1 MYNFIQIS
9 KLKVNKHK
17 GRKKSMTVKNTTVCR
32 KKYGKSLVDDAVQ
45 EAETMM
51 LQSVKERLKKIQFI
65 VKPKKMLGTM
75 KKVYP
80 MHRYIVPCS

>member
-1 MYNFIQIS
+1 
-9 KLKVNKHK
+9 
-17 GRKKSMTVKNTTVCR
+17 MTVKNTTACR
-32 KKYGKSLVDDAVQ
+32 KKYGKSLVDGAVQ

-51 LQSVKERLKKIQFI
+51 LQSVEERLKKIQFI

-80 MHRYIVPCS
+80 MHRYI

>member
-1 MYNFIQIS
+1 
-9 KLKVNKHK
+9 
-17 GRKKSMTVKNTTVCR
+17 MTVQNTTTCR

-51 LQSVKERLKKIQFI
+51 LQSVEERLKKIKFI

-80 MHRYIVPCS
+80 MHQYFGIMQLKMF